1 MAPRLE
7 TFSGDQI
14 LSINQVVVEKNTM
27 KATNFVL
34 SVFTGR

>member
-7 TFSGDQI
+7 TFSEDKI
-14 LSINQVVVEKNTM
+14 LSINQAVVEKNTK

>member
-7 TFSGDQI
+7 TFSEDKI
-14 LSINQVVVEKNTM
+14 LSINQAVVEKNTK

-34 SVFTGR
+34 